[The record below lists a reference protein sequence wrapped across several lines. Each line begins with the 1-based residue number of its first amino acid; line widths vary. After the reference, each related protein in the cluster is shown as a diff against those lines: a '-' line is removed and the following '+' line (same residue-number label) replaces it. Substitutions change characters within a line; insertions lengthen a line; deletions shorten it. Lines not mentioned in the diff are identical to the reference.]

1 MDDWWKEFESPTIP
15 YANEFVSRVKR
26 KEKLKQINNS
36 YQSASPSKTIKV
48 KFDDIK
54 IVFYYIP

>member
-15 YANEFVSRVKR
+15 HAIEFVNRVKR
-26 KEKLKQINNS
+26 DEQLKQINNS
-36 YQSASPSKTIKV
+36 YQSTSPPKTIKV